1 MSQKQKTDGTRRVGL
16 MKLLSWTN
24 INGDL
29 YGILSAEGGW
39 RDCYVIHKAPV
50 DDEWIKSAFQPFFLF
65 PPTLPSYLYTC
76 TLH

>member
-1 MSQKQKTDGTRRVGL
+1 

-50 DDEWIKSAFQPFFLF
+50 DDEWINQPSNPFSFLS
-65 PPTLPSYLYTC
+65 PPLHPPLLSLHMHVTLM
-76 TLH
+76 